1 MISELNKRKNKIAL
15 INARMSEKSFKR
27 WFLIKYI
34 GKNILEK
41 FHYIF
46 PQNKET
52 FLYFKRLGIKKIKFL
67 GNLKFI
73 NTHNDK
79 FKKLDKKFLKIN

>member
-1 MISELNKRKNKIAL
+1 
-15 INARMSEKSFKR
+15 MSEKSFKR

-67 GNLKFI
+67 EILNLSIHIVINLKNLI
-73 NTHNDK
+73 
-79 FKKLDKKFLKIN
+79 KKTLKIN